1 MGPEVGDNDQNCYQ
15 WFIKTPDPAAVD
27 TVHSAHTPLFS
38 TAYHGNEGRETEGEQ
53 VGRQRVGARSPS
65 AEERRRLREIP
76 TGKLRGFDLYLVC
89 THIMPFS
96 GY

>member
-1 MGPEVGDNDQNCYQ
+1 MIRTVISGL
-15 WFIKTPDPAAVD
+15 KTPDPAAVD